1 MGRMTRLT
9 KRRDAGPDGDAA
21 QLLIHLEAARIAL
34 RRIFEG
40 NLDAIQYRE
49 SA

>member
-1 MGRMTRLT
+1 MTGLT
-9 KRRDAGPDGDAA
+9 KRRDVGTDGDAA

-34 RRIFEG
+34 RRLFEE
-40 NLDAIQYRE
+40 NLDAMQYRE